1 MEAKLMD
8 LGMRMRQVVSSK
20 VIGKERRER
29 R

>member
-1 MEAKLMD
+1 MGARLMD

-20 VIGKERRER
+20 VIGKGRRER